1 MAEEVVYVDRF
12 QIREGKTEDFKR
24 YASQL
29 TEFVEGNEPGVASF
43 NFYLDSDGV
52 NGTAVFVFSDA
63 EALDRHLDLAS
74 SRFQE
79 GYELLS
85 HAEIDLLGQ
94 PSRRAIEMGQAFN
107 ARVKSP
113 VAGFSRRYQQS

>member
-29 TEFVEGNEPGVASF
+29 TEFVENNEPGVASF
-43 NFYLDSDGV
+43 NFYLDRDGL
-52 NGTAVFVFSDA
+52 NGTAVFIFSDA
-63 EALDRHLDLAS
+63 EALDRHLELAS

-85 HAEIDLLGQ
+85 HTEIDLLGK
-94 PSRRAIEMGQAFN
+94 PSPGAIEMGQAFN
-107 ARVKSP
+107 ASVKSP
-113 VAGFSRRYQQS
+113 MAGFSRRNQPS

>member
-1 MAEEVVYVDRF
+1 MVEEVVYVDRF

-24 YASQL
+24 YAKQL
-29 TEFVEGNEPGVASF
+29 TEFVESNEPGVASF
-43 NFYLDSDGV
+43 NFYLDHDGV
-52 NGTAVFVFSDA
+52 NGTAIFVFSDA

-74 SRFQE
+74 SKFQE

-94 PSRRAIEMGQAFN
+94 PSRQAIEMGEAFN
-107 ARVKSP
+107 ASVKSP
-113 VAGFSRRYQQS
+113 LAGFSRRYQQS